1 MTVMGLQSEG
11 GGEPEASSPDRDA
24 SRGRSRPLAAVP
36 LRARLWLAGA
46 ALAAVALIVVLFS
59 TSSGKGN
66 PVPAAR
72 AAAPAGRVTTASLAT
87 FHRALVTRLKAQHA
101 GFRWVACVRSGK
113 SFAGVPIVRCNVNFG
128 DPHIQAY
135 CSVFR
140 GGRLLTSQEDPAI
153 PCGHDDA
160 GYSITME
167 TYG

>member
-11 GGEPEASSPDRDA
+11 GGEPGASPDGDA
-24 SRGRSRPLAAVP
+24 GRKRSRPLAAVP

-46 ALAAVALIVVLFS
+46 SLAAVALIIVLVS

-66 PVPAAR
+66 PLP
-72 AAAPAGRVTTASLAT
+72 APAGAPAATVTTASLAT
-87 FHRALVTRLKAQHA
+87 FHRALVARLEAQHA
-101 GFRWVACVRSGK
+101 GFHWVACVRSGK
-113 SFAGVPIVRCNVNFG
+113 RFAGVPIVRCNVNFG

-160 GYSITME
+160 GYAISME

>member
-1 MTVMGLQSEG
+1 MTSMDLQSVAD
-11 GGEPEASSPDRDA
+11 GEPGGSRQRGPKGGPSRASL
-24 SRGRSRPLAAVP
+24 GVP

-46 ALAAVALIVVLFS
+46 GLAAVALVVVLLL
-59 TSSGKGN
+59 TSPGSPG
-66 PVPAAR
+66 
-72 AAAPAGRVTTASLAT
+72 AAPAAPAAGRITTASIAT
-87 FHRALVTRLKAQHA
+87 FHRALVARLDAQHA
-101 GFRWVACVRSGK
+101 SYHWVACVRSGK
-113 SFAGVPIVRCNVNFG
+113 RFAGVPIVRCNVNFG

-160 GYSITME
+160 GYSFTME

>member
-11 GGEPEASSPDRDA
+11 GGEPDAPPERDV
-24 SRGRSRPLAAVP
+24 SRRSSRPLAAVP

-46 ALAAVALIVVLFS
+46 SLAAVALIVVLLS
-59 TSSGKGN
+59 TSSGKGS
-66 PVPAAR
+66 PIPAAP
-72 AAAPAGRVTTASLAT
+72 AAARAGRVTTASLAT
-87 FHRALVTRLKAQHA
+87 FHRALVARLEAQHA
-101 GFRWVACVRSGK
+101 RFHWVACVRSGRR
-113 SFAGVPIVRCNVNFG
+113 FAGVPIVRCNVNFG